1 MEPLNRFVSTIT
13 EGNLWIYILSLGIE
27 REIQDKEVSGLI
39 FDKFGFLPSELLIKT
54 VLFRLRSQG
63 YIKNEKFKGEKAF
76 ITTDKG
82 KEELRKMKKFCEELL
97 QKL

>member
-1 MEPLNRFVSTIT
+1 MEPLNRFVSTVT
-13 EGNLWIYILSLGIE
+13 EGNLWIYILSLGME
-27 REIQDKEVSGLI
+27 REIQDKEVSGI
-39 FDKFGFLPSELLIKT
+39 VFEKFGFLPSELLIKT

-63 YIKNEKFKGEKAF
+63 YVKNERYKGEKAYS
-76 ITTDKG
+76 TTDKG

>member
-1 MEPLNRFVSTIT
+1 MEPLNRFVSTVT
-13 EGNLWIYILSLGIE
+13 EGNLWIYILSLGME
-27 REIQDKEVSGLI
+27 RETQDKEVSGLI
-39 FDKFGFLPSELLIKT
+39 FEKFGFLPSELLIKT
-54 VLFRLRSQG
+54 VLFRLKSSG
-63 YIKNEKFKGEKAF
+63 YIKNEKYKGEKAY

>member
-27 REIQDKEVSGLI
+27 KEIQNKEVSGLI

-76 ITTDKG
+76 ITSEKG
-82 KEELRKMKKFCEELL
+82 KEELRKMKKYSEDLL

>member
-1 MEPLNRFVSTIT
+1 MEPINRFIETVTR
-13 EGNLWIYILSLGIE
+13 GNLWIYILSLGIE

-54 VLFRLRSQG
+54 ILFRLKSQG
-63 YIKNEKFKGEKAF
+63 YIKTEKYKGEKAF
-76 ITTDKG
+76 STTDNG
-82 KEELRKMKKFCEELL
+82 KEELRKMKKFTEELL

>member
-1 MEPLNRFVSTIT
+1 MEPFNRFISTIT
-13 EGNLWIYILSLGIE
+13 EGNLWTYVLSLGME
-27 REIQDKEVSGLI
+27 REIQDREVSGAI
-39 FDKFGFLPSELLIKT
+39 FEKFGFLPNDLLIKT

-63 YIKNEKFKGEKAF
+63 YIKNEKYKGEKAF
-76 ITTDKG
+76 TTTDKG

>member
-27 REIQDKEVSGLI
+27 KEIQNKEVSGLI

-76 ITTDKG
+76 IT
-82 KEELRKMKKFCEELL
+82 
-97 QKL
+97 